1 VIVARKTAKNGKNNS
16 DKRSRRRTST
26 TSNNRRSS
34 LKEPREK
41 WKGKESQTKLNG
53 TTLIKAAI
61 PPAQLMKT
69 GIVEEGIVIVPGI
82 PVVVVPPHRSRI
94 SITSKF
100 LKNRSTCRL
109 RN

>member
-1 VIVARKTAKNGKNNS
+1 
-16 DKRSRRRTST
+16 
-26 TSNNRRSS
+26 

-41 WKGKESQTKLNG
+41 WKGKEYQTKLNG

-61 PPAQLMKT
+61 PPAQLMKA
-69 GIVEEGIVIVPGI
+69 GIVEEGIVIVPGT
-82 PVVVVPPHRSRI
+82 PAVVVVPPHRNRI
-94 SITSKF
+94 LITSKF